1 MDEFK
6 HKLVDI
12 LKKSMKKDELSVE
25 WLYELVD
32 KIAPDVIEVTK
43 EEIMKKSVVGE
54 VTIPASSSFLHVRYK
69 LPKNSLLKYGDKVKL
84 LIEKI

>member
-25 WLYELVD
+25 RLYELVD

-54 VTIPASSSFLHVRYK
+54 VMTPASSSFLQVRYK

-84 LIEKI
+84 LFEKI